1 MKPLIPK
8 NGNDKVYTPIDL
20 CKKIIDYFEPK
31 GQILEPCKGTG
42 NFSNLMTNCDW
53 CEIDEG
59 IDFFDYQKE
68 NIDWIITNPPYSIV
82 KKFLIKS
89 YELGAK
95 NIVYV
100 IPINHILGL
109 KARLNDM
116 KKYGYSVK
124 EIILIDTPKE
134 FPASGFQYG
143 VIHITK
149 GINEKIKITD
159 WRIK

>member
-1 MKPLIPK
+1 MKALIPK
-8 NGNDKVYTPIDL
+8 NGNDKVMTPKEL
-20 CKKIIDYFEPK
+20 CKKIVDYFNPT
-31 GQILEPCKGTG
+31 GLILEPCKGAG
-42 NFSNLMTNCDW
+42 NFTDVLPNCDY

-59 IDFFDYQKE
+59 IDFFDYKKE
-68 NIDWIITNPPYSIV
+68 NVDWIITNPPYSIV

-89 YELGAK
+89 YELKVK

-134 FPASGFQYG
+134 FPQSGFQFG
-143 VIHITK
+143 VIHIVNK
-149 GINEKIKITD
+149 RLKIIKITD
-159 WRIK
+159 WRK